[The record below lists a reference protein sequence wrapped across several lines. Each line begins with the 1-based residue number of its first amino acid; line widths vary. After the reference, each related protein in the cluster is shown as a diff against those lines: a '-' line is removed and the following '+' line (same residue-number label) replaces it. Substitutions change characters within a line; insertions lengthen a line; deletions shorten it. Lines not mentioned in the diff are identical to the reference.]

1 MTSTEITP
9 RLTPKI
15 GLAGLV
21 FFGVSYMS
29 VTIALLTFGILAD
42 TSNNTTAIAFLIA
55 TVAMLLTALSYGVLA
70 KQYPTSGSVY
80 SYARELLGG
89 HVGFLSGWALMLDY
103 VFLPMVANFV
113 SALYLNAQFPA
124 VPIWGWLVII
134 GVVLST
140 INSVGLK
147 ATDWV
152 NKLFVIGAGTVVL
165 IVLGYFISTMVDAPP
180 TNYVAPLW
188 NSASTIPAVTAA
200 AAIAA
205 YSFLGFDAVSTLSEE
220 AKDASKNVP
229 RALWLAVL
237 IGGAIFFII
246 AYVVQLA
253 VPHVDPATADTAWYA
268 ALTPIAGE
276 RVTNILNLLIV
287 ILGSSSALSVQAG
300 SSRLLF
306 VMGRDGVLPR
316 RFFGYLNR
324 RFETPV
330 FNIVLLAVLTLIAVR
345 LDLAQATSLIN
356 FGAFMAF
363 TVVNVCAMVF
373 FFRQR
378 HTGTLGMVRGLVLP
392 ALGALVDVYL
402 LLQLD
407 NLAKILGVSWLVIGV
422 VYLAVLTRG
431 FRRQPPQ
438 LSLDD
443 DRPAS
448 SSATADAS
456 TPHAGDAA
464 PVSSSHHR

>member
-1 MTSTEITP
+1 VSTSTHDAP
-9 RLTPKI
+9 KLTPKL
-15 GLAGLV
+15 GLGGLV

-29 VTIALLTFGILAD
+29 VTISLLTFGILAD
-42 TSNNTTAIAFLIA
+42 ASNNTTAIAFLIA
-55 TVAMLLTALSYGVLA
+55 TVAMLLTALSYGVMA
-70 KQYPTSGSVY
+70 KHYPTSGSVY
-80 SYARELLGG
+80 SYARKLLGG
-89 HVGFLSGWALMLDY
+89 NLGFLSGWALMLDY

-113 SALYLNAQFPA
+113 SALYLNAQYPA

-134 GVVLST
+134 GVLLST
-140 INSVGLK
+140 INAVGLK

-152 NKLFVIGAGTVVL
+152 NKLFVVGAGTVLLV
-165 IVLGYFISTMVDAPP
+165 VLGYFISTMVDSPP
-180 TNYVAPLW
+180 ADYVAPLW
-188 NSASTIPAVTAA
+188 NSTSTIPAVTAA

-220 AKDASKNVP
+220 AKDAARTVP
-229 RALWLAVL
+229 RALWLSVL
-237 IGGAIFFII
+237 IGGAIFVVI

-253 VPHVDPATADTAWYA
+253 VPHVDPATADVAWYA

-300 SSRLLF
+300 SSRLLY

-330 FNIVLLAVLTLIAVR
+330 FNIVFLAVLTLIAVT

-363 TVVNVCAMVF
+363 TVVNICVIVY

-378 HTGTLGMVRGLVLP
+378 HTGTLGIVRGLLLP
-392 ALGALVDVYL
+392 ALGAVIDVYL
-402 LLQLD
+402 LLQLS
-407 NLAKILGVSWLVIGV
+407 NLAKILGVGWLVIGA

-431 FRRQPPQ
+431 FRRPPPE
-438 LSLDD
+438 LSLDENP
-443 DRPAS
+443 PAS
-448 SSATADAS
+448 RGTAAEEREMSS
-456 TPHAGDAA
+456 
-464 PVSSSHHR
+464 

>member
-1 MTSTEITP
+1 VTTEPAATTSASTP
-9 RLTPKI
+9 RLTPKL

-29 VTIALLTFGILAD
+29 VTISLLTFGILAD
-42 TSNNTTAIAFLIA
+42 ASNNTTAMAFLIA

-70 KQYPTSGSVY
+70 KRFPTSGSVY
-80 SYARELLGG
+80 GYARELLGG
-89 HVGFLSGWALMLDY
+89 HLGFLSGWALMLDY

-134 GVVLST
+134 GVILSA
-140 INSVGLK
+140 INIAGLK
-147 ATDWV
+147 ATDAV
-152 NKLFVIGAGTVVL
+152 NKVFVIGAGTVVL
-165 IVLGYFISTMVDAPP
+165 IVLGYFISSMTDVAPAGFG
-180 TNYVAPLW
+180 APLW

-220 AKDASKNVP
+220 AKDAKRNVP
-229 RALWLAVL
+229 RALWLSVL
-237 IGGAIFFII
+237 IGGAIFVVI

-253 VPHVDPATADTAWYA
+253 VPQVDPATADVAWYV
-268 ALTPIAGE
+268 ALTGIAGE
-276 RVTNILNLLIV
+276 RVTDILNLLIV
-287 ILGSSSALSVQAG
+287 VLGSSSALSVQAG
-300 SSRLLF
+300 SSRLLY

-330 FNIVLLAVLTLIAVR
+330 FNIVLLAVITLIAIG

-356 FGAFMAF
+356 FGAFTAF
-363 TVVNVCAMVF
+363 TVVNVCVTVYF
-373 FFRQR
+373 YRQR
-378 HTGTLGMVRGLVLP
+378 GTGTLGVVRGLVLP
-392 ALGALVDVYL
+392 ALGALVDLYL
-402 LLQLD
+402 LFQLD
-407 NLAKILGVSWLVIGV
+407 GLAKTLGVIWLGLGV

-431 FRRQPPQ
+431 FRRQPPR
-438 LSLDD
+438 LSLEATGVNEELS
-443 DRPAS
+443 PAEKPE
-448 SSATADAS
+448 AVTLR
-456 TPHAGDAA
+456 
-464 PVSSSHHR
+464 HR

>member
-1 MTSTEITP
+1 MSTSTDIAP
-9 RLTPKI
+9 KLTPKL
-15 GLAGLV
+15 GLGGLV

-29 VTIALLTFGILAD
+29 VTISLLTFGILAD
-42 TSNNTTAIAFLIA
+42 ASNNTTAITFLIA
-55 TVAMLLTALSYGVLA
+55 TVAMLLTALSYGVMA
-70 KQYPTSGSVY
+70 KHYPTSGSVY
-80 SYARELLGG
+80 SYARKLLGG
-89 HVGFLSGWALMLDY
+89 NLGFLSGWALMLDY

-113 SALYLNAQFPA
+113 SALYLNAQYPA

-134 GVVLST
+134 GVVLSA
-140 INSVGLK
+140 INAVGLK

-152 NKLFVIGAGTVVL
+152 NKVFVIGAGTVLL
-165 IVLGYFISTMVDAPP
+165 IVLGYFISTMVGSPP
-180 TNYVAPLW
+180 ADYVAPMW

-220 AKDASKNVP
+220 AKDAARTVP
-229 RALWLAVL
+229 RALWLSVL
-237 IGGAIFFII
+237 IGGAIFVVI

-253 VPHVDPATADTAWYA
+253 VPHVDPATADVAWYA

-287 ILGSSSALSVQAG
+287 VLGSSSALSVQAG
-300 SSRLLF
+300 SSRLLY
-306 VMGRDGVLPR
+306 VMGRDGVLPQ

-330 FNIVLLAVLTLIAVR
+330 FNIVFLAVLTLIAVT

-363 TVVNVCAMVF
+363 TVVNICVIVF
-373 FFRQR
+373 FFRNR
-378 HTGTLGMVRGLVLP
+378 STGTLGMVRGLLLP
-392 ALGALVDVYL
+392 ALGAVIDVYL
-402 LLQLD
+402 LLQLS
-407 NLAKILGVSWLVIGV
+407 NLAKILGVTWLVIGV

-431 FRRQPPQ
+431 FRRPPPE
-438 LSLDD
+438 LSLDEN
-443 DRPAS
+443 RPTFS
-448 SSATADAS
+448 DTDVERRDATS
-456 TPHAGDAA
+456 ESPHRVDT
-464 PVSSSHHR
+464 